1 VSKLRLI
8 IIASLSCLAALMP
21 ATASA
26 KPHRLHGVRAC
37 ANADVPV
44 GNASLQA
51 MRDAVVCLVNQQR
64 AAHGLPALKHS
75 AKLDRSAQGWT
86 NAMVSH
92 SFFSHGSNF
101 ASRITAVGF
110 DWSNAGENIATGFY
124 SPNAVVAAWMHSTH
138 HCRNILDPVFSFVG
152 TGVNGNP
159 VSGYASG
166 PGTWTQDFAL
176 PMGQRAPSHNFGPSS
191 GCPY

>member
-1 VSKLRLI
+1 MSKLRLI
-8 IIASLSCLAALMP
+8 IIASMSCLAALMP

-26 KPHRLHGVRAC
+26 KTHRLYGVRAC
-37 ANADVPV
+37 ANADAPV
-44 GNASLQA
+44 GSASPQA

-64 AAHGLPALKHS
+64 AAHGLPSLRHS
-75 AKLDRSAQGWT
+75 PKLDRSAQGWT

-101 ASRITAVGF
+101 ASRITAAGF
-110 DWSNAGENIATGFY
+110 NWSNAGENIATGFY
-124 SPNAVVAAWMHSTH
+124 SPSAVVAAWMHSEH

-152 TGVNGNP
+152 TGVNDNP
-159 VSGYASG
+159 VAGYASG

-176 PMGQRAPSHNFGPSS
+176 PMGQRAPSRNNGPAS